1 MGEETLVTVKV
12 TDRLSAQGPLI
23 KDHGDG
29 TATVD
34 AGLCFVTGRIVKG
47 GQEDTVRDRHRDGF
61 TYT

>member
-1 MGEETLVTVKV
+1 MAEETIVTVEV

-34 AGLCFVTGRIVKG
+34 AGLCYVTGRRVKKKG
-47 GQEDTVRDRHRDGF
+47 G
-61 TYT
+61 